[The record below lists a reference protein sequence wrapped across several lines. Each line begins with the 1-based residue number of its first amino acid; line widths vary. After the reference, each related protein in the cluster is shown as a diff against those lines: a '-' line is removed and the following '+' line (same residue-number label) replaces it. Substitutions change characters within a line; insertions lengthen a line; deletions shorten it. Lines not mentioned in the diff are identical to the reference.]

1 MRAPRHVAALALGL
15 ALLPALIAGRAC
27 LAEETPPL
35 AERQQQTN
43 DILSKLDSKLVP
55 RRGQFVAGSIAFAV
69 YHELGHFLID
79 EFGIPNL
86 GGREEDMADAYAV
99 FELGPRAAKEEM
111 QSAVRLWLY
120 MAFMRGATP
129 IVWWDTHSLDT
140 QRAFQISCFL
150 AGRWSETYAGLPE
163 AFGAPAQRAGHCV
176 KEAYRTQ
183 AAWVETLRA
192 ASATVIHK
200 QRAKVIYLP
209 APAEL
214 ADSQKWLTASGLLE
228 GVALEIGRY
237 RLPDWRIEE
246 QLAAD
251 KVPPVR
257 ARDMDKPRVEVVG
270 KSCGFANAFYELPR
284 EKRSGGV
291 FSGQGAVAAT
301 NPKLVVCYELIEQ
314 VRRVA
319 EKTLLE

>member
-1 MRAPRHVAALALGL
+1 MRALRHVAALAFVL
-15 ALLPALIAGRAC
+15 AFLPALMAGRPS
-27 LAEETPPL
+27 LADDPPL
-35 AERQQQTN
+35 SERQQQAN
-43 DILSKLDSKLVP
+43 DILANLDGKLVP
-55 RRGQFVAGSIAFAV
+55 TRDQFVTGSISFAV

-79 EFGIPNL
+79 EFDIPNL

-99 FELGPRAAKEEM
+99 FELGPHSAKEQM

-129 IVWWDTHSLDT
+129 IVWWDTHSLDA
-140 QRAFQISCFL
+140 QRAFQVACFL
-150 AGRWSETYAGLPE
+150 TGRWPEAYAGLPE

-176 KEAYRTQ
+176 TEAYRTQ

-192 ASATVIHK
+192 ASASVIHK
-200 QRAKVIYLP
+200 QQAKVTYVP
-209 APAEL
+209 APIEL
-214 ADSQKWLTASGLLE
+214 ADAEKWLRKSRLLE

-246 QLAAD
+246 QQIAD

-257 ARDMDKPRVEVVG
+257 ARDMDKPHVEVVG
-270 KSCGFANAFYELPR
+270 RSCGVANAYYELPK
-284 EKRSGGV
+284 EKRSGGI

-301 NPKLVVCYELIEQ
+301 NPKLVVCYELIKQ
-314 VRRVA
+314 VRAMADKVLP
-319 EKTLLE
+319 E